1 MPDPIAASEPAGQ
14 TVVPAE
20 EVRRQLARILDSDGF
35 RAARNRARF
44 LDYVVG
50 HTLEGTW
57 ETLKEYTIGVEVFDR
72 GADFDPRGDGVVR
85 TQAGL
90 VRKHLEVYYETE
102 GIDDPIE
109 IAVPKGR
116 YVARFGRRAAGRA
129 PSTSA
134 ATWPWRRVIPTTI
147 AAAAVAA
154 AAVLF
159 LRPDGHPSAR
169 ASDDAVYRA
178 IWGPFLDAGAPNVLA
193 FGIPQFFTTAGI
205 WVRDVD
211 VNAPDAA
218 SGSEHLRAI
227 DQQWGPLHP
236 AEAYTGIGEAY
247 GVHVLTRFFLGNGHD
262 LHVLKSPSVSWE
274 TLSDH
279 NVVFLT
285 SGRFKTL
292 AGQLSYPEE
301 FVHTFGDTIRV
312 RNLHPAPGEES
323 EYPVQT
329 SGSERPGARLFDYA
343 IISVWPGKM
352 PGRRILVL
360 SGAHTWGTQAAAE
373 YVTEPA
379 FLATLNERL
388 LACQREHGLPRH
400 PEFFQVLIR
409 VEGRDS
415 QPTGVTYVTHHD
427 FLRDERTGSL
437 LAQGPGASK

>member
-1 MPDPIAASEPAGQ
+1 MPDPIDASEPAGLR
-14 TVVPAE
+14 VVPAE
-20 EVRRQLARILDSDGF
+20 EVRVQLARILDSEGF
-35 RAARNRARF
+35 RGARNRARF
-44 LDYVVG
+44 LDYVVAR
-50 HTLEGTW
+50 TLDGAW

-116 YVARFGRRAAGRA
+116 YVARFQRRAA
-129 PSTSA
+129 SA
-134 ATWPWRRVIPTTI
+134 SAVTGSWRRVIPAAI
-147 AAAAVAA
+147 VAAAVAA
-154 AAVLF
+154 AAILF
-159 LRPDGHPSAR
+159 LRPDRHPSAR
-169 ASDDAVYRA
+169 AGDDAVYRPV
-178 IWGPFLDAGAPNVLA
+178 WGPFLDSGAPNLLA

-227 DQQWGPLHP
+227 DRQWGPLHP

-247 GVHVLTRFFLGNGHD
+247 GVHVLTKFFLGTGHD
-262 LHVLKSPSVSWE
+262 LNVLKSPSVSWE
-274 TLSDH
+274 TLSGH

-292 AGQLSYPEE
+292 AGQLSYPAA
-301 FVHTFGDTIRV
+301 FAHTFGEKIRV
-312 RNLHPAPGEES
+312 RNLNPAPGEEP

-329 SGSERPGARLFDYA
+329 GGSERPGALLVDYA
-343 IISVWPGKM
+343 IISVWPGKI

-360 SGAHTWGTQAAAE
+360 SGAYTWGTQAAAE

-379 FLATLNERL
+379 FLTALNERL
-388 LACQREHGLPRH
+388 LACQREHGLSRH

-415 QPTGVTYVTHHD
+415 QPTGVTYVTHRD
-427 FLRDERTGSL
+427 FLRDEKTGSL
-437 LAQGPGASK
+437 VAQGPGVSK